1 MEDLLKLVCGLSP
14 HFCQASDDASE
25 KSGDIADEFNSYG
38 SQI

>member
-14 HFCQASDDASE
+14 LFCQASE